1 MTYYF
6 DVMYRIAKTFDQWG
20 ISYIVKSARYGGGY
34 VIAFPWI
41 KGIIA
46 IDDLVHDDDI
56 TNVETAF
63 FPWDDDGITL
73 MSDYKATCKV
83 IELYKALNK

>member
-1 MTYYF
+1 MTYF
-6 DVMYRIAKTFDQWG
+6 DVISRIARTFGQWE
-20 ISYIVKSARYGGGY
+20 IPYTVESARYGGGY
-34 VIAFPWI
+34 VITFPWT

-46 IDDLVHDDDI
+46 IDNLVYDDDI

-63 FPWDDDGITL
+63 FPWDNNSITL

-83 IELYKALNK
+83 IDLYKALNK

>member
-1 MTYYF
+1 MTYF
-6 DVMYRIAKTFDQWG
+6 DV
-20 ISYIVKSARYGGGY
+20 ISKIVKIFNLWEVPYIVESARYGSGY
-34 VIAFPWI
+34 VIAFPWT

-46 IDDLVHDDDI
+46 IDDLVYDDDI

-63 FPWDDDGITL
+63 FPWDNDNVTL

>member
-1 MTYYF
+1 MTYF
-6 DVMYRIAKTFDQWG
+6 DVMFRIAKTFDQWE
-20 ISYIVKSARYGGGY
+20 IPYTVESARYGGY
-34 VIAFPWI
+34 AIAFPWI
-41 KGIIA
+41 EGIIA
-46 IDDLVHDDDI
+46 IDGLVYDDDI

-63 FPWDDDGITL
+63 FPWDDNGITL

>member
-1 MTYYF
+1 MTYF
-6 DVMYRIAKTFDQWG
+6 DVISRIVKIFNLWEVP
-20 ISYIVKSARYGGGY
+20 YIVEPARYGSGY

-46 IDDLVHDDDI
+46 IDDLVYSDDI

-63 FPWDDDGITL
+63 FPWDDNDVTL
-73 MSDYKATCKV
+73 MSDYETTCKV